1 MDRSTGSS
9 EEELADSDSN
19 GDSDV
24 YEVEKIVNRRV
35 KPGTSLKQCFE
46 YFVQWKGYKDGTWV
60 PAVHMQSVPKKI
72 MEYGK
77 LGLPDVEYVEEE
89 EEEEEDEKEEE
100 EEEEEEEE

>member
-46 YFVQWKGYKDGTWV
+46 YFV
-60 PAVHMQSVPKKI
+60 
-72 MEYGK
+72 
-77 LGLPDVEYVEEE
+77 
-89 EEEEEDEKEEE
+89 
-100 EEEEEEEE
+100 